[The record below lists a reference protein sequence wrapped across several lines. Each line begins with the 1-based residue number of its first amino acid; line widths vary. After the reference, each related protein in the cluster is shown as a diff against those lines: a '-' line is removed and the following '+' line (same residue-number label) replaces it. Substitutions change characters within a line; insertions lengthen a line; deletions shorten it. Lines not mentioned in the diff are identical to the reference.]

1 MRVLISG
8 AGIAGPTLAW
18 FLANTG
24 ARVTILEKS
33 KSILPHGQNV
43 DLQGSAVTVVKR
55 MGLLDEVKR
64 RNTKETGTQ
73 FIDPNGRPFAP
84 FPITEGSSA
93 SLTSEY
99 EILRGDLAALLYEAT
114 KDHSNVDYV
123 FNTTIKKVI
132 SNDHEHVKV
141 ELSNGDVQD
150 FDLLVA
156 ADGQWSKVRKQC
168 FSPESV
174 KAVDLGMYAVYYT
187 IPRTPSDNDLW
198 NIYVALKSR
207 VVAIRPDPHGKIMD
221 ERSSICNANLHTIQG
236 LFVQC
241 SL

>member
-24 ARVTILEKS
+24 ARVTIVEKC
-33 KSILPHGQNV
+33 KSLLPHGQNV

-73 FIDPNGRPFAP
+73 FIGPNGKPFAA
-84 FPITEGSSA
+84 FPVTEGSSA

-99 EILRGDLAALLYEAT
+99 EILRGDLAMLLYEAT
-114 KDHSNVDYV
+114 QDHPNIDYV
-123 FNTTIKKVI
+123 FNTTVKDVI
-132 SNDHEHVKV
+132 SNGNESVKV
-141 ELSNGDVQD
+141 ELSNGEVQE

-156 ADGQWSKVRKQC
+156 ADGQWSKIRKQC
-168 FSPESV
+168 FSAEAV
-174 KAVDLGMYAVYYT
+174 KAVSSGMYAVYYT
-187 IPRTPSDNDLW
+187 VPRVPKDNDMW

-207 VVAIRPDPHGKIMD
+207 VVTVRPDPYGK
-221 ERSSICNANLHTIQG
+221 
-236 LFVQC
+236 